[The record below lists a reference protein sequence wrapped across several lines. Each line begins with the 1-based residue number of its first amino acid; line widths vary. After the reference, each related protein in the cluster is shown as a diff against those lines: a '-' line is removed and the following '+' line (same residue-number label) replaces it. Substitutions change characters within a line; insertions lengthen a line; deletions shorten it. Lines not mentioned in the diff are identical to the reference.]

1 MKKILITGSA
11 GFIAPHIA
19 EEALNL
25 GWEVIGVDTQEVENQ
40 VKDKKIKYI
49 KSDLRDLTLA
59 DIKDVN
65 YVAHMAF
72 VTNIPFSIQNPLST
86 TYDNIDM
93 TAKLLDLCT
102 KAKIEKFVF
111 PSTASLYG
119 HNQIP
124 WVESMS
130 IEPIEPF
137 SWQKYSCEKLC
148 KMWSTRYDLKT
159 SVLRLYQIYGE
170 NQRKDT
176 ALAAFINS
184 KKLGKPITLTET
196 TAQSSFRTGRRD
208 FIYVKDVAKAF
219 IATMTSDKTGTGE
232 VINIG
237 TGITTTM
244 EEIAKTI
251 GGEVKFIPRRNFE
264 VEAHQADMQN
274 CYKLLNWR
282 PKVKVLEWLS
292 NFTKNI

>member
-19 EEALNL
+19 EQALNL
-25 GWEVIGVDTQEVENQ
+25 GWQVIGVDTEEVE
-40 VKDKKIKYI
+40 DKISDKRIEYI
-49 KSDLRDLTLA
+49 KSDLRDLNED
-59 DIKDVN
+59 DIKDVDF
-65 YVAHMAF
+65 VAHMAF

-102 KAKIEKFVF
+102 KAKVKKFIF

-119 HNQIP
+119 HNKIP
-124 WVESMS
+124 WVETMS
-130 IEPIEPF
+130 IEPIEPY

-148 KMWSTRYDLKT
+148 KMWSTRYSLKT

-219 IATMTSDKTGTGE
+219 TATMLSDNTGNGE

-244 EEIAKTI
+244 EQIANTI

-264 VEAHQADMQN
+264 VEAHQADMTN
-274 CYKLLNWR
+274 CYKLIDWK
-282 PKVKVLEWLS
+282 PEVKVLEWLS
-292 NFTKNI
+292 NFVKDV

>member
-49 KSDLRDLTLA
+49 KSDLRDLTLG
-59 DIKDVN
+59 DLKDVN

-93 TAKLLDLCT
+93 TAKLLELCT

-130 IEPIEPF
+130 IEPIEPY

-148 KMWSTRYDLKT
+148 KMWSIRYDLKT

-219 IATMTSDKTGTGE
+219 LATMISEKTGKGE
-232 VINIG
+232 IINIG
-237 TGITTTM
+237 TGIMTSM
-244 EEIAKTI
+244 EKIASTI
-251 GGEVKFIPRRNFE
+251 GGEVKFIPKRSFE
-264 VEAHQADMQN
+264 VEAHQADMTQ
-274 CYKLLNWR
+274 CYKLIDW
-282 PKVKVLEWLS
+282 KHEVEVIKWLTQ
-292 NFTKNI
+292 FCKNN

>member
-1 MKKILITGSA
+1 MKTILVTGSA

-19 EEALNL
+19 DEALKKK
-25 GWEVIGVDTQEVENQ
+25 WRVICVDKEEVE
-40 VKDKKIKYI
+40 DKNSKITYI
-49 KSDLRDLTLA
+49 KDDLRNLSLS
-59 DIKDVN
+59 DIKNVD

-72 VTNIPFSIQNPLST
+72 VTNIPYSIKHPINT

-93 TAKLLDLCT
+93 TVKLLDLCT
-102 KAKIEKFVF
+102 KANIEKFVF

-119 HNQIP
+119 HNEIP
-124 WVESMS
+124 WTEDMS
-130 IEPIEPF
+130 INPIEPY

-148 KMWSTRYDLKT
+148 NMWSTRYNLKT
-159 SVLRLYQIYGE
+159 AILRLYQIYGE

-176 ALAAFINS
+176 ALAAFIRS

-219 IATMTSDKTGTGE
+219 LATMVSEKTGNGE

-237 TGITTTM
+237 TGKCTTM
-244 EEIAKTI
+244 EQIANVI
-251 GGEVKFIPRRNFE
+251 GGEVTFIPKRNFE
-264 VEAHQADMQN
+264 VEAHQANMET
-274 CYKLLNWR
+274 CYKLINW
-282 PKVKVLEWLS
+282 KHEVEVLEWLD
-292 NFTKNI
+292 NFVNR